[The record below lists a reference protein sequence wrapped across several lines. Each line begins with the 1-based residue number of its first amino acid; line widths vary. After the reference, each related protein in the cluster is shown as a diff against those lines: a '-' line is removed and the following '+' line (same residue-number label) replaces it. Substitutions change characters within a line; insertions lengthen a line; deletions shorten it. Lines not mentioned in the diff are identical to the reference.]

1 MSLPFTTD
9 VLIIGAGLAGLSAAN
24 ELKRA
29 GHNVLMID
37 KGRGIGG
44 RLAGRRIGDASFDHG
59 AQFFTAREA
68 SFKAT
73 VEGWIEA
80 GVAKEW
86 YSSYPGQPNG
96 HPRYRGVPTM
106 TAVAKYLAKDIDII
120 RATKVTRIGQQDN
133 GWIAQLDNNQTV
145 SAKAMLITAPVPQTI
160 DLLATGDIVI
170 PTDKQT
176 RLKRI
181 QYESC
186 IAVLAILDSPTA
198 IEPPGAIA
206 IEQGP
211 IAWISDNQQKGLSK
225 IPAVTLHASG
235 DFSAKH
241 LDDDRMAIGQQL
253 IDAASAYLGNAK
265 VTEYQVHGWRYSK
278 PSIVDHA
285 PCLLLSETTDLP
297 PLAVAGDAFAGPR
310 FEGAVQSGWAAAKA
324 LISAS

>member
-29 GHNVLMID
+29 GHNVLIID

-133 GWIAQLDNNQTV
+133 GWVAQLDNNQTD
-145 SAKAMLITAPVPQTI
+145 SA
-160 DLLATGDIVI
+160 
-170 PTDKQT
+170 
-176 RLKRI
+176 
-181 QYESC
+181 
-186 IAVLAILDSPTA
+186 
-198 IEPPGAIA
+198 
-206 IEQGP
+206 
-211 IAWISDNQQKGLSK
+211 
-225 IPAVTLHASG
+225 
-235 DFSAKH
+235 
-241 LDDDRMAIGQQL
+241 
-253 IDAASAYLGNAK
+253 
-265 VTEYQVHGWRYSK
+265 
-278 PSIVDHA
+278 
-285 PCLLLSETTDLP
+285 
-297 PLAVAGDAFAGPR
+297 
-310 FEGAVQSGWAAAKA
+310 
-324 LISAS
+324 